1 MDLVLYVRRALCQ
14 EIFVS
19 KDLFLY
25 VTSQSAL
32 IDKKASGTYLRPPRV
47 VQRSR
52 DGTTIDPEHQ
62 QPTSP
67 DATTLPLLSAGPFLP
82 VYRKQVGLDETS
94 KTS

>member
-1 MDLVLYVRRALCQ
+1 MPRSPSVSEATVPPDIMDLVLYVRRALCQ

-62 QPTSP
+62 QE
-67 DATTLPLLSAGPFLP
+67 FL
-82 VYRKQVGLDETS
+82 RMAL
-94 KTS
+94 